1 MVLKLPFLCKSKQKV
16 NQITMS
22 RKRKKKPLD
31 RVRKKTEENSVFL
44 DKPFKM
50 LGEDLKTFD
59 KKEEPVASQSLTEG
73 KKETTDEDLF
83 QLAMRDVI
91 PIKDNKNR
99 RVKHLVNKKGSP
111 NLFFRQN
118 KNEEEEFS
126 NLMKDSS
133 AWDVSFS
140 DEYME
145 GAVSGVGP
153 KIMKKLKRGEFS
165 VQDYIDLHS
174 LTKKEAE
181 TVVGKFIINSHNKG
195 MRCVLIVHGR
205 GLGSLNHQPTIKR
218 ELPVWFRR
226 GMLKK
231 IVLAFVTAR
240 PCDGGAGALYVLLKK
255 R

>member
-1 MVLKLPFLCKSKQKV
+1 MR
-16 NQITMS
+16 
-22 RKRKKKPLD
+22 RKRKKKPIE
-31 RVRKKTEENSVFL
+31 RAREKPKENGSFF
-44 DKPFKM
+44 DKPFKD
-50 LGEDLKTFD
+50 LGEDLKAFD
-59 KKEEPVASQSLTEG
+59 KKEEPVAQKSFTES
-73 KKETTDEDLF
+73 KKEKSDEDLF
-83 QLAMRDVI
+83 HSAMKDVV
-91 PIKDNKNR
+91 PIKDNKNKGKKHS
-99 RVKHLVNKKGSP
+99 VKKKSSTDMSFKSNKSK
-111 NLFFRQN
+111 
-118 KNEEEEFS
+118 EEEFS
-126 NLMKDSS
+126 NLMKESS

-165 VQDYIDLHS
+165 VQDYIDLHG

-181 TVVGKFIINSHNKG
+181 TVVSEFIINSHNKG

-231 IVLAFVTAR
+231 IVLAFITAR

>member
-1 MVLKLPFLCKSKQKV
+1 
-16 NQITMS
+16 MS

-31 RVRKKTEENSVFL
+31 RVRKKPEENSVFL
-44 DKPFKM
+44 DKPFKD
-50 LGEDLKTFD
+50 LGEDLKAFNE
-59 KKEEPVASQSLTEG
+59 KEEPVVKKSHTES
-73 KKETTDEDLF
+73 KKEKSDEDLF
-83 QLAMRDVI
+83 QSAMRGVI
-91 PIKDNKNR
+91 PIKENKNKGMKHS
-99 RVKHLVNKKGSP
+99 VKKENLP
-111 NLFFRQN
+111 DLFFKQN
-118 KNEEEEFS
+118 KSEGEEFS
-126 NLMKDSS
+126 NLVKESS

-165 VQDYIDLHS
+165 VQDYIDLHG

-181 TVVGKFIINSHNKG
+181 TVVGEFIIKSHNKG

-205 GLGSLNHQPTIKR
+205 GLGSLNHQPAIKK
-218 ELPVWFRR
+218 ELPIWFRR